1 MLVILYECDRR
12 SFTLREEQ
20 KLRMFENRV
29 KKKTVGRKREEVTR
43 VRRQLRNE
51 KLHGFCS
58 WPNIL
63 RVMKW
68 MGMRWVGDAAQIG
81 KNTNADRIV
90 VENLKVRDDLK
101 DLGIDGRIILKD
113 TEMSECTDW
122 IDLVQDRD
130 KWLFTNHLTNS
141 IFHSWLCHLVNNK

>member
-1 MLVILYECDRR
+1 
-12 SFTLREEQ
+12 
-20 KLRMFENRV
+20 
-29 KKKTVGRKREEVTR
+29 
-43 VRRQLRNE
+43 
-51 KLHGFCS
+51 
-58 WPNIL
+58 
-63 RVMKW
+63 

-141 IFHSWLCHLVNNK
+141 IFHS

>member
-58 WPNIL
+58 
-63 RVMKW
+63 
-68 MGMRWVGDAAQIG
+68 
-81 KNTNADRIV
+81 
-90 VENLKVRDDLK
+90 
-101 DLGIDGRIILKD
+101 
-113 TEMSECTDW
+113 
-122 IDLVQDRD
+122 
-130 KWLFTNHLTNS
+130 
-141 IFHSWLCHLVNNK
+141 